1 MEILNVIREQK
12 ISTNWFMKNDN
23 WFCFSDCELYTQDKT
38 KTGKESIVKIIDDI
52 EYNSVLNYY
61 KSKRNNK

>member
-1 MEILNVIREQK
+1 
-12 ISTNWFMKNDN
+12 MKNDN